1 MTNKTISLAS
11 KKTVALLVA
20 AASLG
25 IGTIAGTAAFAVT
38 GDGADKVE
46 APGGATTVAGTAPS
60 QDYAARDGVFTA
72 STGEVDK
79 TALTDGKA
87 ETSYKS
93 ATADSYW
100 VQVDLGKA
108 RSLTNVTVK
117 FLANAKVTG
126 FIQYS
131 NAENPGADSQWTDF
145 AELDGQTGEFT
156 KTAGGDVAKARY
168 VRVLVNKT
176 ESTATGANAPTA
188 ADVAGVADFSVS
200 AATVFADRFEVNKD
214 LEEVHDT
221 HVGEEHKFTTKVTPA
236 DADVHYVVD
245 APSAFDVEQG
255 KTDADGTTHWTLT
268 VKHSTSGVDLPVT
281 ITNDV
286 VKAKNEDGTGDKQV
300 VLEQNFNSWDYA
312 GKVVLAASGDQTLFI
327 GDTANGG
334 KGKLFSGHVQ
344 GRTPI
349 KDADGNIVGYE
360 AAKQDVVASSDNPAV
375 VSVDKN
381 DAGEGFYVKGLT
393 VGSAKVTAKAVDV
406 PEGKTVEDSLNYV
419 SQYHSAAG
427 FDEASIKAPSEIVL
441 GSKGK
446 NKVTATVLPADT
458 ANQDIDF
465 KSSDEKT
472 LTVDG
477 DGNLT
482 AHVEGL
488 GNEDSKTVTITGT
501 AKTTMG
507 EEPKTFTV
515 EVTVRRP
522 YVKSV
527 TVDSGLKNGE
537 ITLGDATEKGV
548 SLKATVSPEFANP
561 ALTWASSNTKVATV
575 DEAGN
580 VKFTGEPGL
589 VVFTATSTHG
599 AGADKAPVV
608 GSTAVNV
615 VRPKLAGLTAYKAGD
630 AKKTPVKE
638 LSFTLGEENTPVDLD
653 VAASP
658 KYASDSVYWIT
669 GDATVADVDAKTGV
683 VTPHETEGTTT
694 VTAVS
699 TVDGTIQARV
709 NVAVKAPAA
718 TKIAVT
724 APEGFDPATV
734 KVGDKFQLTAAVTP
748 ALAHQDVKWTS
759 SDESVA
765 TVDANG
771 DVTALKEGNV
781 KITAASTEN
790 DKVADSVDIVVNKA
804 EDTDKPDK
812 PETDAFANVKATYT
826 DADGKTVDVEGFDAS
841 KDGEY
846 TLPDG
851 VTLDKVSLATDGLDT
866 KIAYTADGKAVEE
879 ASKAD
884 TAVYTVTDGKTTR
897 VYTFKAAENG
907 ENGDSNRTPEDKDQ
921 ADDKVADDKK
931 ATDSNK
937 DGAADKKSGD
947 GLASTGAAV
956 GVIAAV
962 TAALAGAGVTLR
974 KTSKRD

>member
-188 ADVAGVADFSVS
+188 ADVAGVADFSVR
-200 AATVFADRFEVNKD
+200 AATVFADGFKVKG

-221 HVGEEHKFTTKVTPA
+221 HVGEKYEFTTKVTPA

-286 VKAKNEDGTGDKQV
+286 VKATNEDGTGDKQV

-406 PEGKTVEDSLNYV
+406 PEGETVEDSLNYV
-419 SQYHSAAG
+419 SQYHSATG

-537 ITLGDATEKGV
+537 ITLGDATEKGI

-599 AGADKAPVV
+599 AGSDKAPVV

-615 VRPKLAGLTAYKAGD
+615 VRPKLTGLTAYKAGD

>member
-46 APGGATTVAGTAPS
+46 ALGDATTVAGTAPS

-156 KTAGGDVAKARY
+156 KPAGGDVAKARY

-200 AATVFADRFEVNKD
+200 AATVFADGFKVKG

-221 HVGEEHKFTTKVTPA
+221 HVGEKHEFTTKVTPA

-286 VKAKNEDGTGDKQV
+286 VKATNEDGTGDKQV

-406 PEGKTVEDSLNYV
+406 PEGETVEDSLNYV
-419 SQYHSAAG
+419 SQYHSATG

-501 AKTTMG
+501 AKTTMTG

-537 ITLGDATEKGV
+537 ITLGDATEKGI

-561 ALTWASSNTKVATV
+561 ALAWASSNTKVATV

-580 VKFTGEPGL
+580 VKFTGEPGR

-599 AGADKAPVV
+599 AGSDKAPVV

-841 KDGEY
+841 KDSEY

-907 ENGDSNRTPEDKDQ
+907 ENGDSNGTPEDKDQ

>member
-1 MTNKTISLAS
+1 M
-11 KKTVALLVA
+11 
-20 AASLG
+20 G

-46 APGGATTVAGTAPS
+46 APGDATTVAGTAPS

>member
-46 APGGATTVAGTAPS
+46 APGDATTVAGTAPS

-419 SQYHSAAG
+419 SQYHSATG

>member
-46 APGGATTVAGTAPS
+46 ALGDATTVAGTAPS

-156 KTAGGDVAKARY
+156 KPAGGDVAKARY

-200 AATVFADRFEVNKD
+200 AATVFADGFKVKG

-221 HVGEEHKFTTKVTPA
+221 HVGEKHEFTTKVTPA

-381 DAGEGFYVKGLT
+381 DAGKGFYVKGLT

-406 PEGKTVEDSLNYV
+406 PEGETVEDSLNYV
-419 SQYHSAAG
+419 SQYHSATG

-501 AKTTMG
+501 AKTTMTG

-537 ITLGDATEKGV
+537 ITLGDATEKGI

-580 VKFTGEPGL
+580 VKFTGEPGR

-599 AGADKAPVV
+599 AGSDKAPVV

-841 KDGEY
+841 KDSEY

-907 ENGDSNRTPEDKDQ
+907 ENGDSNGTPEDKDQ